1 MRNMRTNF
9 ALLMELT
16 HITPKDISQGLGADL
31 SLISRWR
38 NGSRRLTERTP
49 WRRRLTEYFFKSV
62 KMR

>member
-16 HITPKDISQGLGADL
+16 HITPKDINQGLGADP

-38 NGSRRLTERTP
+38 TGSRRLTGRTP
-49 WRRRLTEYFFKSV
+49 WRRRLTESAR
-62 KMR
+62 MR